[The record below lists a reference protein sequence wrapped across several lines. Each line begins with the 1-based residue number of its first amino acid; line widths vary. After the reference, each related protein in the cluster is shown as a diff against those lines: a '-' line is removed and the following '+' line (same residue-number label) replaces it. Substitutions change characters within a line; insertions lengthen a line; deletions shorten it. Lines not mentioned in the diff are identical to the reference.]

1 MMLMLMLPTML
12 IADYGSDADADSE
25 VDADWKKK
33 VLKGEKVD
41 GAFGTGK
48 TLNSGL
54 IIFDI
59 LMNCHCIK

>member
-1 MMLMLMLPTML
+1 MVLML
-12 IADYGSDADADSE
+12 IADSE
-25 VDADWKKK
+25 DDADWKKK